1 MTSDTVPFL
10 RRGVRTHFDAVRNT
24 PVLLGPERVLM
35 LDQIG
40 VAVLKEVDGQSSLH
54 AISERLAAAYEAPH
68 ADIAQDVSE
77 YLTDLVN
84 KGLVGLRHD

>member
-1 MTSDTVPFL
+1 MTPEAIPFL
-10 RRGVRTHFDAVRNT
+10 PRGVRTHFDAVRNT

-40 VAVLKEVDGQSSLH
+40 DAVLKEVDGESSLD
-54 AISERLAAAYEAPH
+54 AISARLAAAYDAPQ
-68 ADIAQDVSE
+68 ADIVEDICE
-77 YLTDLVN
+77 YLEDLVN

>member
-1 MTSDTVPFL
+1 MTPDAIPFL
-10 RRGVRTHFDAVRNT
+10 PRGVRTHFDAVRNT

-40 VAVLKEVDGQSSLH
+40 DAVLKEIDGKSSLH
-54 AISERLAAAYEAPH
+54 AISERLAAAYDAPQ
-68 ADIAQDVSE
+68 AAIAEDVSE

>member
-1 MTSDTVPFL
+1 MTPDAIPFL
-10 RRGVRTHFDAVRNT
+10 PRGVRTRFDVVRNT

-40 VAVLKEVDGQSSLH
+40 DAVLKEVDGKSSLQ
-54 AISERLAAAYEAPH
+54 AISERLAAAYDAPK
-68 ADIAQDVSE
+68 ADIARDVSE

>member
-1 MTSDTVPFL
+1 MTPDAIPFL
-10 RRGVRTHFDAVRNT
+10 PRGVRTHFDAVRKT
-24 PVLLGPERVLM
+24 PVLLGPERVLV

-40 VAVLKEVDGQSSLH
+40 DAVLKEVDGQSSLH
-54 AISERLAAAYEAPH
+54 AISERLAAAYDAPQ
-68 ADIAQDVSE
+68 ADIARDVSE